1 MAKHNRNQTRKL
13 FQREV
18 ATAIK
23 DVCKKGKKAVTPEG
37 LKARFNHLISN
48 QSDVDAIANYGPAF
62 ERAYFKANGSTAVQL
77 KNLLQ
82 TQLEQLEKMVPK
94 IFEYDRAVYVAL
106 KHWTEGEAK
115 RLIKYE
121 VLGGLGAWRK
131 IYIE

>member
-82 TQLEQLEKMVPK
+82 TQLEQLEKLANPAIK
-94 IFEYDRAVYVAL
+94 TLTTGKFKGLYNKL
-106 KHWTEGEAK
+106 KKLLKA
-115 RLIKYE
+115 
-121 VLGGLGAWRK
+121 
-131 IYIE
+131 